1 MGKPSNLIA
10 SSLRTSAL
18 AAYDLLAEKRIEAI
32 DLRLLLFSNFD
43 TVSEKML
50 PIYAE
55 FYGIAQFVQNA
66 QQTRAL
72 LSRTIALYRKKG
84 TIWAMREALAAV
96 GYPSVTIIEGQQGAA
111 VVLYD
116 GQINYDGQYQY
127 GGGFWANFA
136 VIIHQNAAP
145 QPGPLVVAS
154 LQTLINDFKPARCKL
169 ISLTFD

>member
-1 MGKPSNLIA
+1 MGKPSELVA
-10 SSLRTSAL
+10 SSLRSSAL
-18 AAYDLLAEKRIEAI
+18 AAYDLLAEKRTEAL

-43 TVSEKML
+43 TVDEKML

-55 FYGIAQFVQNA
+55 FYGIARFVQNA

-84 TIWAMREALAAV
+84 TRWAMKQALAAV
-96 GYPSVTIIEGQQGAA
+96 GYPDVTIIEGSQGAGT
-111 VVLYD
+111 VLYN
-116 GQINYDGQYQY
+116 GAINYDGQYQY

-136 VIIHQNAAP
+136 VVIHGTTPRPNA
-145 QPGPLVVAS
+145 LVIAS
-154 LQTLINDFKPARCKL
+154 LENLINDFKPARCKL